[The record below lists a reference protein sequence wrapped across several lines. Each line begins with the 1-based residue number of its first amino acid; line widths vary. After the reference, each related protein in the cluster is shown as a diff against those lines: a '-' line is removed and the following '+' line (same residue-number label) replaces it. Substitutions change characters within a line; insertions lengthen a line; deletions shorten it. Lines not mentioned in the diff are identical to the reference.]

1 MNKLFYIF
9 IVVFLLKES
18 FLSNPCSKI
27 EIKPFMSNEIYI
39 ERNTTKCS
47 YFTFDNPSEG
57 NIILKLAKSN
67 SFTSIIYIYE
77 SEDKI
82 SYNSKEELMEN
93 YLEKFH
99 IGEEFFKEKKLENMK
114 MGTYYFVIFENDFY
128 FKDELIIYNDKFDQN
143 NFYELN
149 TIETNQKNEFNFK
162 YEYTN
167 NNPILI
173 HFKVS
178 SSDIKY
184 LNYQFVNCNTNGK
197 VSFYIY
203 ENNLETGE
211 QIEKVEDQKENN
223 NYLSLKNG
231 TDYYVKIITDGEI
244 NLIFD
249 FLDTKVMKITPDDI
263 FQKELITLNDYYFFI
278 EKELVFE
285 NDEYFNEFTMK
296 LDSTNLEYLPFEVII
311 NTCEKNSED
320 ELIKCIDAVDLIPKT
335 IIKRDI
341 DIPYIYHIYYSF
353 NGLNNLVI
361 KIMNKKS
368 LEKKQRLIIEASG
381 GNDLVDSKHDK
392 VFTDNKGYL
401 YPVYLNV
408 SIDLI
413 NDEFNKNKSRILFV
427 YTNTTS
433 AIKVFFNDDTFKKE
447 SLEINSDEYV
457 TIDNYVYGFDF
468 NKDEVKQLFGNRKY
482 FTIMIYCPWESSPIS
497 FQLTFI
503 NDNIH
508 NFNYVL
514 DNKRPLQTPIKVS
527 LNAPN
532 EKYYFIGQYNTY
544 DTDILFN
551 EIVYG
556 KVIAKYK
563 YFNGNEKLSRIIFN
577 DTADGYNFNGWTPI
591 HTRIDIIEIISLS
604 PTLLYMHFIEDN
616 AIKIN
621 DIILEEGSQNYIF
634 LNNTNFYNIALSN
647 TLKRKKNINIEVSIV
662 SKIKDQSIGVI
673 INNDYF
679 TLNLNENNL
688 FRYNTK
694 EETLE
699 NFGIQ
704 GMGKPTTVR
713 IKIGAG
719 LDNKNIAYYQEY
731 KKSTENKNEISQKI
745 DIDITN
751 KNNKKVKLCYTMNFV
766 GEELIYDPIN
776 ENCFELNKNEK
787 TTLTMYNP
795 WDKYLKNENNLFTD
809 TDSYYIMIYIEDS
822 SLKDN
827 LEFKSNEEIIKFNT
841 EYEESKYISIS
852 NKETNVIK
860 SSLKEEQNILIQFS
874 PVDNLNKNNNENIED
889 KYFIKSK
896 FGDIILE
903 GKIYSKNNRTFVAYN
918 DLLIDSYLEFDIQ
931 SDNKYEVKYN
941 YFSNKNNLY
950 EEFINTNYSIELIN
964 DGDSEYVKF
973 RPLIKGKNIDYYL
986 YISLKTDDDL
996 SKVSNLKSLENDKK
1010 NTYILHIN
1018 MNTDLEFSKIDIT
1031 SEISKEIKSKEF
1043 LLNILAE
1050 EKESYNICMSYDVI
1064 KVKENSQKKE
1074 EKEKGGSSAGKVF
1087 LALFIIILIGACA
1100 YGAYYF
1106 IKKKRNKDDALLD
1119 DINDVNLSMEDQTE
1133 RGLNTEE
1140 GIIK

>member
-1 MNKLFYIF
+1 MNKFFYIF

-143 NFYELN
+143 NFYEIN

-223 NYLSLKNG
+223 NYLSLKSD

-285 NDEYFNEFTMK
+285 NDEYFNEFTIK

-673 INNDYF
+673 INNDTF

-950 EEFINTNYSIELIN
+950 EEIINTNYSIELIN

-986 YISLKTDDDL
+986 YISLKIDDDL

-1018 MNTDLEFSKIDIT
+1018 INTDLEFSKIDIT

-1050 EKESYNICMSYDVI
+1050 EKDSYNICMSYDVI
-1064 KVKENSQKKE
+1064 KVKGNSQKKE

-1100 YGAYYF
+1100 YGAFYF

>member
-1 MNKLFYIF
+1 MNKFFYIF

-47 YFTFDNPSEG
+47 YFSFDNPSEG

-223 NYLSLKNG
+223 NYLSLKSG

-285 NDEYFNEFTMK
+285 NDEYFNEFTIK
-296 LDSTNLEYLPFEVII
+296 LDSINLEYLPFEVII

-673 INNDYF
+673 INNDTF

-694 EETLE
+694 EDTLE

-766 GEELIYDPIN
+766 GEELIYDPKN

-874 PVDNLNKNNNENIED
+874 PVDNLNKKNNENIED

-931 SDNKYEVKYN
+931 NDNKYEVKYN

-950 EEFINTNYSIELIN
+950 EEIINTNYSIELIN

-986 YISLKTDDDL
+986 YISLKTDNDL
-996 SKVSNLKSLENDKK
+996 SRVSNLKSLENDKK

-1018 MNTDLEFSKIDIT
+1018 INTDLEFSKIDIT

-1074 EKEKGGSSAGKVF
+1074 EKEKGGSSVGKVF

-1100 YGAYYF
+1100 YGAFYF

>member
-1 MNKLFYIF
+1 MNKFFYIF

-143 NFYELN
+143 NFYEIN

-223 NYLSLKNG
+223 NYLSLKSD

-285 NDEYFNEFTMK
+285 NDEYFNEFTIK

-673 INNDYF
+673 INNDTF

-950 EEFINTNYSIELIN
+950 EEIINTNYSIELIN

-1018 MNTDLEFSKIDIT
+1018 INTDLEFSKIDIT

-1050 EKESYNICMSYDVI
+1050 EKDSYNICMSYDVI
-1064 KVKENSQKKE
+1064 KVKGNSQKKE

>member
-1 MNKLFYIF
+1 MNKFFYIF

-18 FLSNPCSKI
+18 LLSNPCSKI

-223 NYLSLKNG
+223 NYLSLKSG
-231 TDYYVKIITDGEI
+231 TDYFVKIITDGEI

-285 NDEYFNEFTMK
+285 NDEYFNEFTIK

-433 AIKVFFNDDTFKKE
+433 AIKVFFNDNTFKKE

-673 INNDYF
+673 INNDTF

-719 LDNKNIAYYQEY
+719 LDNKNIAYCREY

-766 GEELIYDPIN
+766 GEELIYDPKN

-827 LEFKSNEEIIKFNT
+827 LEFKSNEEIIKFNA

-950 EEFINTNYSIELIN
+950 EEIINTNYSIQLIN

-986 YISLKTDDDL
+986 YISLKTDNDL

-1018 MNTDLEFSKIDIT
+1018 INTDLEFSKIDIT

-1074 EKEKGGSSAGKVF
+1074 EKEKGGSSVGKVF

>member
-285 NDEYFNEFTMK
+285 NDEYFNEFTIK

-931 SDNKYEVKYN
+931 NDNKYEVKYN

>member
-1 MNKLFYIF
+1 MNKFFYIF

-47 YFTFDNPSEG
+47 YFSFDNPSEG

-149 TIETNQKNEFNFK
+149 TIETNQKNEFDFK

-173 HFKVS
+173 HFKFS

-223 NYLSLKNG
+223 NYLSLKSD

-249 FLDTKVMKITPDDI
+249 FLDNKVMKITPDDI

-285 NDEYFNEFTMK
+285 NDEYFNEFTIK

-662 SKIKDQSIGVI
+662 SKIKYQSIGVI
-673 INNDYF
+673 INNDTF

-694 EETLE
+694 EKTLE

-766 GEELIYDPIN
+766 GEELIYDPTN

-950 EEFINTNYSIELIN
+950 EEIINTNYSIELIN

-986 YISLKTDDDL
+986 YISLKIDDDL

-1010 NTYILHIN
+1010 NTYILHLNI
-1018 MNTDLEFSKIDIT
+1018 NTDLEFSKIDIT

-1100 YGAYYF
+1100 YGAFYF

>member
-1 MNKLFYIF
+1 MNKFFYIF

-47 YFTFDNPSEG
+47 YFSFDNPSEG

-223 NYLSLKNG
+223 NYLSLKSG

-285 NDEYFNEFTMK
+285 NDEYFNEFTIK
-296 LDSTNLEYLPFEVII
+296 LDSINLEYLPFEVII

-673 INNDYF
+673 INNDTF

-694 EETLE
+694 EDTLE

-766 GEELIYDPIN
+766 GEELIYDPKN

-931 SDNKYEVKYN
+931 NDNKYEVKYN

-950 EEFINTNYSIELIN
+950 EEIINTNYSIELIN

-986 YISLKTDDDL
+986 YISLKTDNDL
-996 SKVSNLKSLENDKK
+996 SRVSNLKSLENDKK

-1018 MNTDLEFSKIDIT
+1018 INTDLEFSKIDIT

-1074 EKEKGGSSAGKVF
+1074 EKEKGGSSVGKVF

-1100 YGAYYF
+1100 YGAFYF

>member
-1 MNKLFYIF
+1 MNKFFYIF

-18 FLSNPCSKI
+18 LLFNPCSKI

-47 YFTFDNPSEG
+47 YFSFDNPSEG

-178 SSDIKY
+178 SSYIKY

-285 NDEYFNEFTMK
+285 NDEYFNEFTIK

-673 INNDYF
+673 INNDTF

-874 PVDNLNKNNNENIED
+874 PVDNLNKKNNENIED

-931 SDNKYEVKYN
+931 NDNKYEVKYN

-950 EEFINTNYSIELIN
+950 EEIINTNYSIELIN

-1074 EKEKGGSSAGKVF
+1074 EKEKGGSSVGKVF

>member
-285 NDEYFNEFTMK
+285 NDEYFNEFTIK

-673 INNDYF
+673 INNDTF

-931 SDNKYEVKYN
+931 NDNKYEVKYN

>member
-1 MNKLFYIF
+1 MNKFFYIF

-223 NYLSLKNG
+223 NYLSLKSD

-285 NDEYFNEFTMK
+285 NDEYFNEFTIK

-673 INNDYF
+673 INNDTF

-731 KKSTENKNEISQKI
+731 KKSTENKNKISQKI

-950 EEFINTNYSIELIN
+950 EEIINTNYSIELIN
-964 DGDSEYVKF
+964 EGDSEYVKF

-986 YISLKTDDDL
+986 YISLKTDNDL

-1018 MNTDLEFSKIDIT
+1018 INTDLEFSKIDIT

-1050 EKESYNICMSYDVI
+1050 EKDSYNICMSYDVI
-1064 KVKENSQKKE
+1064 KVKGNSQKKE

-1100 YGAYYF
+1100 YGAFYF
-1106 IKKKRNKDDALLD
+1106 IKKKRNKDDALLE